1 MLPAEGMD
9 DPTRRHASSAM
20 EIKERLAAER
30 SGAAFL
36 VLRDDEGRQRIFP
49 VGEERVTVG
58 RGPGADLR
66 LEWDDEVSRV
76 HAELERVGE
85 AWAVS
90 DDGLSRN
97 GTYCNEQR
105 VRGRRR
111 LSDGDQLRFGRTRV
125 AFRAPA
131 VHDGET
137 TAMAP
142 ETPGVA
148 LSDTQRR
155 VLVALCRPLRDNPY
169 ATPATNQQIAGEVFL
184 GVDAVKVHLRALYR
198 KLGIE
203 DLPQNRK
210 RARLVELALHHGL
223 VDERELEG

>member
-1 MLPAEGMD
+1 MLPVENGHG
-9 DPTRRHASSAM
+9 PTERHASSAS

-30 SGAAFL
+30 AGAAFL
-36 VLRDDEGRQRIFP
+36 VLRDGDGRQRIVP
-49 VGEERVTVG
+49 VGGDRLTVG
-58 RGPGADLR
+58 RGPGSGLR
-66 LEWDDEVSRV
+66 LEWDEEVSRL
-76 HAELERVGE
+76 HAELERVGD
-85 AWAVS
+85 AWTVG

-97 GTYCNEQR
+97 GTFCNEQR

-125 AFRAPA
+125 VFRAPA
-131 VHDGET
+131 LHEGET
-137 TAMAP
+137 TALAP
-142 ETPGVA
+142 EAPGIA

-155 VLVALCRPLRDNPY
+155 VLIALCRPMLDNPY

-198 KLGIE
+198 KLGIG

-223 VDERELEG
+223 VDDRELEA